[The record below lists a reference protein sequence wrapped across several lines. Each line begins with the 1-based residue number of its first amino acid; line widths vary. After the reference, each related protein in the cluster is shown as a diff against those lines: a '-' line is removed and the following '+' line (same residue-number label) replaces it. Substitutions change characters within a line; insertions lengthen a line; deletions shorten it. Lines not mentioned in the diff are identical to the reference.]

1 MLFSTAVLY
10 WIGGSESTKSEC
22 CSEDQSSSDSSDEVG
37 THSTPITTRNTLVTD
52 ISFSVS
58 TSFVSVGSCLEL
70 PRSTCMNCLSN

>member
-10 WIGGSESTKSEC
+10 WIGGSESTKGEC

-37 THSTPITTRNTLVTD
+37 THSTPITTRNILVTD
-52 ISFSVS
+52 INFSV

-70 PRSTCMNCLSN
+70 PRGIYMNYLSD